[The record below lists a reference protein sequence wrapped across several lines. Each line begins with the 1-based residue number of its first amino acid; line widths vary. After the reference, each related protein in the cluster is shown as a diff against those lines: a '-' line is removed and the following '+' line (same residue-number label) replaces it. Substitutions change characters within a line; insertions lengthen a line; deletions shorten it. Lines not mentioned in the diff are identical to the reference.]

1 MKKIITFA
9 AIAIISTASTAWA
22 HDEHFGGNE
31 DMYGS
36 ALTDHSKPAP
46 SGKVGQKGEGDLYA
60 SHMENP
66 EDVTPDPN
74 AKPEMPT
81 GKEALH
87 EQDPEGYGIK

>member
-1 MKKIITFA
+1 MKKIITIA
-9 AIAIISTASTAWA
+9 AIAILGTTTAAWA

-36 ALTDHSKPAP
+36 NLTDHSKGAP
-46 SGKVGQKGEGDLYA
+46 TGEVMKGKGDLYG
-60 SHMENP
+60 SHMANP
-66 EDVTPDPN
+66 EDIAANPN
-74 AKPEMPT
+74 AKPEMPN